1 MATAKTKAAPT
12 AKKAAPRKSVT
23 KSVSKVKAAPV
34 TALEIPAPIAKTRK
48 RTAHKFSYTGK
59 LAADTKPQT
68 PQFVA
73 LIHAMQDIEDPTFD
87 SKDFDLHTL
96 VNLAVKEGILEMK
109 HTKKPEQQKTRIVNY
124 YRQRLVDEGYVTRCN

>member
-1 MATAKTKAAPT
+1 MAVAKKKAAPT

-23 KSVSKVKAAPV
+23 KSVSKVKTAPV

-48 RTAHKFSYTGK
+48 RTAHRFSYTGK
-59 LAADTKPQT
+59 LAAETKPQT

>member
-12 AKKAAPRKSVT
+12 AKKAAPRKNVT

-34 TALEIPAPIAKTRK
+34 TALEIPAPMAKTRK

-59 LAADTKPQT
+59 LAAETKPQT

-73 LIHAMQDIEDPTFD
+73 CLLYTSDA
-87 SKDFDLHTL
+87 
-96 VNLAVKEGILEMK
+96 A
-109 HTKKPEQQKTRIVNY
+109 
-124 YRQRLVDEGYVTRCN
+124 DE